1 MLLCLPDRRH
11 PLFLFQALLVSGEHT
26 LGSGELLLHSRC
38 QLGLVPDPDHSLHL
52 SLMLRNHSR
61 PRTHDYSGEL
71 EVRWLP
77 APEEDTLMA
86 IFPCLASGPPL
97 TEQP

>member
-1 MLLCLPDRRH
+1 MLLCLPDHRH
-11 PLFLFQALLVSGEHT
+11 PPFLFQALLVSGEHT

-38 QLGLVPDPDHSLHL
+38 QLGLAPDPDHGLHL
-52 SLMLRNHSR
+52 SLTLHNHSR

-97 TEQP
+97 TGQP